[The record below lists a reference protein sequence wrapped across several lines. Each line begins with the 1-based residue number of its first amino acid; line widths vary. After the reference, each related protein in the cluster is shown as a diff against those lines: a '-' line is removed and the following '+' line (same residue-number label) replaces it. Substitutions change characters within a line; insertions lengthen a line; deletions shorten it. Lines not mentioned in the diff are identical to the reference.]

1 MIYLELLPESQDS
14 LEDQVKFW
22 GPSFANITFIVIIQD

>member
-22 GPSFANITFIVIIQD
+22 GPSFTNVIFTVIIQD